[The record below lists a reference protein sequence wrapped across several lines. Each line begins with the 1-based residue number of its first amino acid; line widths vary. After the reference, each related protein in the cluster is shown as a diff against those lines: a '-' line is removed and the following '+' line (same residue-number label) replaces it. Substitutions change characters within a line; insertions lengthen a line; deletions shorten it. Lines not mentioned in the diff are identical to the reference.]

1 VSIFNFVIG
10 QPTDRPTTSSSSA
23 KAAAV
28 VAAAVAA
35 DERIRVYSR
44 EREREAA
51 LYSFFS
57 LSFCAHFLFAALWVL
72 ALDPWPF
79 FFFLGRASSSSWGS
93 WALFIL
99 FYFVFFLFAG
109 KRSQKAKKEKCRNGS
124 SSRYMARGRTISTPS
139 NKRNEK
145 KVNDLLLLLLLRLGS
160 RCVATT
166 KTLGMPT
173 AEERL

>member
-1 VSIFNFVIG
+1 M
-10 QPTDRPTTSSSSA
+10 SA
-23 KAAAV
+23 S
-28 VAAAVAA
+28 
-35 DERIRVYSR
+35 ESSR
-44 EREREAA
+44 ERGKRRYI
-51 LYSFFS
+51 LFS

-99 FYFVFFLFAG
+99 FYFILFFFLFAG

-145 KVNDLLLLLLLRLGS
+145 KKLMIFFFFDLVPAALPPPKHSECQQQRIGFDVKHLVVLVCCPVFFFDWVGRS
-160 RCVATT
+160 PPRKRTQ
-166 KTLGMPT
+166 
-173 AEERL
+173 